1 MAQLDGDLLILG
13 VGGKMGHTVARL
25 ARRAADEAGVQK
37 RIVGVDKVT
46 DHLQQLQEARVETIA
61 ADLLD
66 VKSLAKL
73 PEVPNVIFM
82 AGRKFGSTGAESLTW
97 AMNVLMPALVAD
109 RFRKSRT
116 VVFSSGNIYP
126 FLPVASG
133 GADESVAT
141 SPIGEYAQSVLGR
154 ERMFEHFSGIH
165 GTPVL
170 LLRLNYA
177 IDLRYGVLLDIGQK
191 VFSGQPVDVRMGAVN
206 VIWQGDA
213 SSVCLRALSL
223 CSAPPAILNLTGPEI
238 LPVRWIARRFGHHF
252 GVEPVL
258 EGTESENA
266 LLNNAAKCQ
275 KLFGYPAVSIE
286 QMIEW
291 TAQWIQAGGAT
302 LNKPTH
308 FEARDGKF

>member
-1 MAQLDGDLLILG
+1 MPDAKVQLDITSITPEMWKQVKGDP
-13 VGGKMGHTVARL
+13 
-25 ARRAADEAGVQK
+25 E
-37 RIVGVDKVT
+37 
-46 DHLQQLQEARVETIA
+46 
-61 ADLLD
+61 
-66 VKSLAKL
+66 LAKSSYL
-73 PEVPNVIFM
+73 FEYY
-82 AGRKFGSTGAESLTW
+82 
-97 AMNVLMPALVAD
+97 
-109 RFRKSRT
+109 SRR
-116 VVFSSGNIYP
+116 Y
-126 FLPVASG
+126 
-133 GADESVAT
+133 
-141 SPIGEYAQSVLGR
+141 
-154 ERMFEHFSGIH
+154 
-165 GTPVL
+165 GTPVT
-170 LLRLNYA
+170 LLRLNYS